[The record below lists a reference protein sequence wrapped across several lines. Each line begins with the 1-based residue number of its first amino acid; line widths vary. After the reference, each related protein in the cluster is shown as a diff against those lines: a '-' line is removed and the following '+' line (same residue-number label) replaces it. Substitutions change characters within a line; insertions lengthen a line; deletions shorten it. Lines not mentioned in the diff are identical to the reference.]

1 MRPPRPPRTTRG
13 AVSDGE
19 EEEEE
24 DDSQGSERQQNRSF
38 KFQRSSPLW
47 RSFSAK
53 SRTRSNDVLLDA
65 TESGDHDLGSR
76 QREDIERELDH
87 LSDFQRHRHLAG
99 FQHLLP
105 TRHRRIVGPLEQDA
119 SLNIPSPI
127 DDASSLCSSPS
138 TQTKVVGPKDWKRFR
153 HILDDLYEFNV
164 AHAHY
169 TEAAFVLCE
178 HAQLCSSADGGFK
191 EEKDW
196 RRWEQLLLRA
206 VEDFDLGR
214 TWEYAIDICEYLSK
228 IYKARFMYA
237 ELSLLLQKQ
246 ADLYRKILQEPR
258 AKPCYFMVHFLGG
271 DFPEVLRNKRF
282 ILRTEKH
289 EDEYDLN
296 GVISN
301 EVKGARQLYDNSD
314 LRQIIMK
321 GIQRGYKLFKLK
333 PVPSVSVSNP
343 GSRKVP
349 DAVQFFHRYNNV
361 FCFEVEGQ
369 LKSVVSIESSLPAVS
384 RWAQVR
390 S

>member
-1 MRPPRPPRTTRG
+1 
-13 AVSDGE
+13 
-19 EEEEE
+19 
-24 DDSQGSERQQNRSF
+24 
-38 KFQRSSPLW
+38 
-47 RSFSAK
+47 
-53 SRTRSNDVLLDA
+53 
-65 TESGDHDLGSR
+65 
-76 QREDIERELDH
+76 
-87 LSDFQRHRHLAG
+87 
-99 FQHLLP
+99 
-105 TRHRRIVGPLEQDA
+105 
-119 SLNIPSPI
+119 
-127 DDASSLCSSPS
+127 
-138 TQTKVVGPKDWKRFR
+138 
-153 HILDDLYEFNV
+153 V

-228 IYKARFMYA
+228 MYKARFMYA

-282 ILRTEKH
+282 VLRTEKH

-296 GVISN
+296 RVISN
-301 EVKGARQLYDNSD
+301 EFKGARQLYDNSD